1 MVEIYVK
8 LILLGKKSM
17 EDVPDELKI
26 QVKDKLSIILEGCR

>member
-1 MVEIYVK
+1 MYVK

-26 QVKDKLSIILEGCR
+26 QVKDSLDKILEGCR